1 MNELEQNLETT
12 GIETQEIEGQEL
24 HEEVGQDSGENPIAK
39 VAGQFGIN
47 GQIFVSQLINFLIVL
62 IILWRFVYKPIVKML
77 DERSEKIEKSMKQAD
92 EIEKRVSEIEKE
104 KDRIITETQKQ
115 AQEIIQKAHAQG
127 QARQEEIILSAKHEV
142 ERIIEKGKSQLGD
155 EKTAMMKELRKDII
169 DIALKAA
176 TRILQD
182 QVDETKSKSLAE
194 ETVRK
199 LI

>member
-1 MNELEQNLETT
+1 MSKSENEITEAT
-12 GIETQEIEGQEL
+12 GTNEL
-24 HEEVGQDSGENPIAK
+24 HEETVQESSTNPIEA

-62 IILWRFVYKPIVKML
+62 VILWRFVYRPIVKML
-77 DERSEKIEKSMKQAD
+77 DERSEKIEKSIKQAD

-104 KDRIITETQKQ
+104 KSNIITQAQRQ
-115 AQEIIQKAHAQG
+115 AQEIIEKAHIQG
-127 QARQEEIILSAKHEV
+127 QSRQDEIITAAKREV
-142 ERIIEKGKSQLGD
+142 ERIIEKGKIQLSD
-155 EKTAMMKELRKDII
+155 EKTVMMRELRKDII
-169 DIALKAA
+169 DISVKAA

-199 LI
+199 LV